1 MDEQKFVKLLKEHF
15 PSKADHEALRS
26 EVTDLRDAVGSLR
39 QEMHQEIGSLRQEM
53 HQEIGSLRQEMRQ
66 EIGSLRQEMHQEID
80 SLRQETKEGFE
91 EVKESI
97 EDLKASSQVLDKI
110 LEEHPVFR
118 IKRLEAHIGLPP
130 YISASIEE

>member
-39 QEMHQEIGSLRQEM
+39 QEMHQEIG
-53 HQEIGSLRQEMRQ
+53 
-66 EIGSLRQEMHQEID
+66 

>member
-26 EVTDLRDAVGSLR
+26 EVTDLRDAVGGLR
-39 QEMHQEIGSLRQEM
+39 QEMH
-53 HQEIGSLRQEMRQ
+53 Q